1 MSAQRP
7 ETRLP
12 PGTSARIAL
21 AHDSADSAGSA
32 AGWDQP
38 IPLTSTARPPAFP
51 VQALPTWLAE
61 FVQAEATATQT
72 PPDLAGMLVLTA
84 LAAAAGGLAEVQ
96 VRLGWREPLNLFTV
110 TALPPGNRKSAVFR
124 DVARPL
130 VNFDKDETDRM
141 QAIILEALTARR
153 VAERQADE
161 ATRRAGKANGGE
173 AELAEAIA
181 AQARAEAIVV
191 PPTPRRLVDDATP
204 EALASLLADHGKV
217 ALLSPEGGVFDMMA
231 GRYQSAGGPNLD
243 VYLKAHAG
251 DPIRVDRKTARR
263 PEHVAAPALTIG
275 VTVQPEV
282 LRACKDRPGF
292 RGRGL
297 LARFLYAVPHSTVG
311 YRQVGAPPIPAPVA
325 ERYRRELQTLARSLL
340 QEAEAAEMAGSDELI
355 VLQLGYEAAAAML
368 AFEAELEPRLAPGS
382 GDLTHVADWS
392 SKLAGAVARIVGLL
406 HLAEHLYD
414 GWGHPIELAT
424 MQNALTIGRYLTE
437 HALLAFEQM
446 GADPSLD
453 DAQYLLE
460 WIERTARDHFTRRE
474 LFTALPRGRFPR
486 VDALESGLAVLVAH
500 GYLKVI
506 DPPKPK
512 GAGRPPS
519 PVYEVTPRWR
529 R

>member
-1 MSAQRP
+1 MSAQPP
-7 ETRLP
+7 ETRLS
-12 PGTSARIAL
+12 PGTSARTAEAQL
-21 AHDSADSAGSA
+21 YADSAGSA

-38 IPLTSTARPPAFP
+38 IPLSTTARPPAFP
-51 VQALPTWLAE
+51 VQALPEWLAE

-96 VRLGWREPLNLFTV
+96 VRPGWREPLNLFTV

-141 QAIILEALTARR
+141 QAIILEAMTARR
-153 VAERQADE
+153 VAERQAEE
-161 ATRRAGKANGGE
+161 ATRQAGKANGGE
-173 AELAEAIA
+173 AELAEAVA

-217 ALLSPEGGVFDMMA
+217 ALLSSEGGVFDMMA

-263 PEHVAAPALTIG
+263 TEYVAAPALTIG

-297 LARFLYAVPHSTVG
+297 LARFLYAVPYSIVG
-311 YRQVGAPPIPAPVA
+311 YRRVGAPPVPAPVA
-325 ERYRRELQTLARSLL
+325 DRYRRELQALAAPCCKRPRQPRWPAATSRSCSSSATR
-340 QEAEAAEMAGSDELI
+340 QQRRCWPSRRSWS
-355 VLQLGYEAAAAML
+355 LGWPPAAATWPMWPTGRASW
-368 AFEAELEPRLAPGS
+368 PAPWPASPGCCIWPS
-382 GDLTHVADWS
+382 TSTTDGDIRS
-392 SKLAGAVARIVGLL
+392 S
-406 HLAEHLYD
+406 
-414 GWGHPIELAT
+414 WP
-424 MQNALTIGRYLTE
+424 
-437 HALLAFEQM
+437 
-446 GADPSLD
+446 PC
-453 DAQYLLE
+453 
-460 WIERTARDHFTRRE
+460 RT
-474 LFTALPRGRFPR
+474 P
-486 VDALESGLAVLVAH
+486 
-500 GYLKVI
+500 
-506 DPPKPK
+506 
-512 GAGRPPS
+512 
-519 PVYEVTPRWR
+519 
-529 R
+529 